1 VRTLV
6 LVATIALTA
15 ACRARR
21 AADAPMEMGAADS
34 TDQRASAAAHDAM
47 TGPMSAD
54 PHLQLTPAHAPT
66 AADAARAADL
76 VAEMRTGLAK
86 YRDVHVAESDG
97 FRPFLPGV
105 QQPIYHFTNNRWA
118 LEAMFGFNA
127 GKPTSLLYRQEPDGK
142 FVLLGVMYTAPARAS
157 RDELERRIP
166 LGVARWHEHVNWC
179 VPPAG
184 QRERWRETRDGA
196 PVFGPRSPIASAAAC
211 AAVGGRFLP
220 RIFGWMVH
228 VMAFESDDPKV
239 IWGGGHDHRHS

>member
-1 VRTLV
+1 MRTLV

-15 ACRARR
+15 ACQARR
-21 AADAPMEMGAADS
+21 SAEAPMEMGGADS
-34 TDQRASAAAHDAM
+34 TDQRASAAAHEAM

-54 PHLQLTPAHAPT
+54 PHLALTPARVPT
-66 AADAARAADL
+66 AADTARTAEL
-76 VAEMRTGLAK
+76 VAEMRAALAK
-86 YRDVHVAESDG
+86 YRDVRVAESDG
-97 FRPFLPGV
+97 FRQFLPGLK
-105 QQPIYHFTNNRWA
+105 QPIYHFTNSRWA
-118 LEAMFGFNA
+118 LEATFRFNVA
-127 GKPTSLLYRQEPDGK
+127 KPTSLLYRQEPDGK
-142 FVLLGVMYTAPARAS
+142 FVLLGVMYTAPARAAP
-157 RDELERRIP
+157 DELERRIP

-184 QRERWRETRDGA
+184 ERERWRETRDGA
-196 PVFGPRSPIASAAAC
+196 PVFGPQSPIASAAAC